1 MYEGRATWRAHGERL
16 SHPSLRRTRLG
27 GARAPELGRVKGR
40 RASIGARSPV
50 PGGLLQRKHNGRPR
64 PATLLWK
71 AAVQPPCCWLP
82 EGALGS
88 AEGAVRKR
96 GAGPGGAVGGREAAA
111 P

>member
-1 MYEGRATWRAHGERL
+1 M
-16 SHPSLRRTRLG
+16 
-27 GARAPELGRVKGR
+27 
-40 RASIGARSPV
+40 GARSPV

-71 AAVQPPCCWLP
+71 AAVPPPPGVQPPCRWLP

-88 AEGAVRKR
+88 AEGAARKR